1 MSTRGVNGPVFS
13 ETATDAMPYNPPAP
27 ECPGGE
33 IGRRK
38 GLEVNLSTRLGNGR
52 REWGQIRGT
61 SPTARGFFA
70 CGACNPELSPRG
82 AFLGFGYGPLK
93 GKCRDLTAP
102 A

>member
-1 MSTRGVNGPVFS
+1 MRKRTYTPPRTSIPQAP
-13 ETATDAMPYNPPAP
+13 ATSLRIPPP

-38 GLEVNLSTRLGNGR
+38 GLKHLSTRLGNGR
-52 REWGQIRGT
+52 REWGQIRGN
-61 SPTARGFFA
+61 SPTAHR
-70 CGACNPELSPRG
+70 GACNPELSPGERLLQLV
-82 AFLGFGYGPLK
+82 AARAP